1 MPFFTQLQNTR
12 MHSVNHRRKELKE
25 ISVTLVN
32 LFCYLLHIIQV
43 LLEGVRD
50 ACRQKKQHCVVHDP
64 DLRRLN
70 DCIIF

>member
-43 LLEGVRD
+43 LLVGVRD

-70 DCIIF
+70 D